1 MIRGARRI
9 VASLAA
15 LAVMTVA
22 GQGCR
27 RAEEAPMQDDVLL
40 MMGDSALTMQDVVS
54 RIPIGISPSDS
65 AAIFHK
71 IVSGWIGGMVLT
83 DMAKAKLPDFEEIER
98 QVDDYRNRLIVMS
111 YLSMMRSSS
120 NHKVSEDSVKRFYET
135 HRKDMLAERP
145 LVKGLLMKVPASA
158 SGLSEIK
165 RCVFTASSQSLD
177 ELERNW
183 ATDALQYDYFEQT
196 WVDWQTIAE
205 QIPYRFFDPDAFV
218 MSTKNF
224 ETTSGGS
231 VYLLHISDYLP
242 SGSELPFEFAAP
254 RITAIL
260 EKAKMSK
267 YEEDLV
273 ASLVKRALAD
283 DKLVAVGYDP
293 VTGRLIK
300 RGEDREKKN
309 QRDEK

>member
-1 MIRGARRI
+1 MRIGARF
-9 VASLAA
+9 VASLCTLA
-15 LAVMTVA
+15 LAMGVVE
-22 GQGCR
+22 GCG
-27 RAEEAPMQDDVLL
+27 RAEEALTQDDVLL
-40 MMGDSALTMQDVVS
+40 MMGDSTLTMEDVVS
-54 RIPIGISPSDS
+54 RIPIGLSAPDS
-65 AAIFHK
+65 AAIFRK
-71 IVSGWIGGMVLT
+71 IVSGWIEGMVLN
-83 DMAKAKLPDFEEIER
+83 DMAKAKLPDYEEIER
-98 QVDDYRNRLIVMS
+98 KVDAYRNRLIVMS
-111 YLSMMRSSS
+111 YLAMMRNSS
-120 NHKVSEDSVKRFYET
+120 NHKVSEDSVRKFYAT
-135 HRKDMLAERP
+135 HRQDMLAERP
-145 LVKGLLMKVPASA
+145 LVKGLLIKVPASL

-165 RCVFTASSQSLD
+165 RCVFTASSESLD
-177 ELERNW
+177 ELESKW
-183 ATDALQYDYFEQT
+183 ATDALQYDYFEHT

-218 MSTKNF
+218 TSTKNF
-224 ETTSGGS
+224 ETSSGGS

-267 YEEDLV
+267 YEDDLV

-293 VTGRLIK
+293 LTGRLIN
-300 RGEDREKKN
+300 RGEEREKKN

>member
-1 MIRGARRI
+1 
-9 VASLAA
+9 
-15 LAVMTVA
+15 
-22 GQGCR
+22 
-27 RAEEAPMQDDVLL
+27 MQDDVLL
-40 MMGDSALTMQDVVS
+40 MMGDSALTMQEVVS

-65 AAIFHK
+65 AAIFRK
-71 IVSGWIGGMVLT
+71 IISGWIEGMVLT
-83 DMAKAKLPDFEEIER
+83 DMAKDRLPDFEEIER
-98 QVDDYRNRLIVMS
+98 KVDDYRNRLIVMS

-120 NHKVSEDSVKRFYET
+120 NHKVSEDSVRRFYDA
-135 HRKDMLAERP
+135 HHKDMLAERP
-145 LVKGLLMKVPASA
+145 LVKGVLLKVPASA

-165 RCVFTASSQSLD
+165 RCVFTASSESLD
-177 ELERNW
+177 ELESKW
-183 ATDALQYDYFEQT
+183 ATDALQYDYFEHT

-218 MSTKNF
+218 TSTKNF
-224 ETTSGGS
+224 ETSSGGS
-231 VYLLHISDYLP
+231 VYLLHISEYLP

-293 VTGRLIK
+293 LTGRLID
-300 RGEDREKKN
+300 RGEEREKKN
-309 QRDEK
+309 HRDEK